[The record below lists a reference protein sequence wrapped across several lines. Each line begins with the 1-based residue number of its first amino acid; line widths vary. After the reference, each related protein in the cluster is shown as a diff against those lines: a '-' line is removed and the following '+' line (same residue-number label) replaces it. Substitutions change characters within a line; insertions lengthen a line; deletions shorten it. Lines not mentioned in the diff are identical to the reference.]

1 MKQKH
6 LLMSLAILATGIPA
20 SAQTRNSVKTT
31 FQTSREWKPAIDNRA
46 DAVMVYGVGGNPS
59 DKSRKLSFEERVKS
73 WKDRGYTFIL

>member
-31 FQTSREWKPAIDNRA
+31 
-46 DAVMVYGVGGNPS
+46 
-59 DKSRKLSFEERVKS
+59 LSNLTRVEACH
-73 WKDRGYTFIL
+73 RQ